1 MCDEKACG
9 QQSFAV
15 GVSGGADSL
24 ALVYLLREWALRCG
38 KKIVA
43 LTVDHQLR
51 PTSRQE
57 ADYVAKLMR
66 QAGIEHHILTWEGEK
81 PVSGIET
88 AAREARY
95 RLLEDWC
102 LSNGIYT
109 IFMAHHK
116 RDQAETFFYPAA
128 AGQRSGWFVRDCSG
142 EQRRQIDGF
151 AAIVGYCTGGSERLS

>member
-1 MCDEKACG
+1 M
-9 QQSFAV
+9 
-15 GVSGGADSL
+15 
-24 ALVYLLREWALRCG
+24 R

-102 LSNGIYT
+102 LSNGICT

-116 RDQAETFFYPAA
+116 RDQAETFL
-128 AGQRSGWFVRDCSG
+128 SGCSG
-142 EQRRQIDGF
+142 AAVWMACAGLLRR
-151 AAIVGYCTGGSERLS
+151 AASAD

>member
-1 MCDEKACG
+1 MG
-9 QQSFAV
+9 FTV
-15 GVSGGADSL
+15 
-24 ALVYLLREWALRCG
+24 R

-102 LSNGIYT
+102 LSNGICT
-109 IFMAHHK
+109 ILWRITSAT
-116 RDQAETFFYPAA
+116 RRRLFYPAA
-128 AGQRSGWFVRDCSG
+128 AGQRSGWLVRDCSG

>member
-1 MCDEKACG
+1 MTKALKNNLKRENGSLVQTTICLCNRLCDEKACG

-66 QAGIEHHILTWEGEK
+66 QAGIEHHILT
-81 PVSGIET
+81 
-88 AAREARY
+88 
-95 RLLEDWC
+95 
-102 LSNGIYT
+102 LSLIH
-109 IFMAHHK
+109 I
-116 RDQAETFFYPAA
+116 
-128 AGQRSGWFVRDCSG
+128 
-142 EQRRQIDGF
+142 
-151 AAIVGYCTGGSERLS
+151 

>member
-1 MCDEKACG
+1 MG
-9 QQSFAV
+9 FTV
-15 GVSGGADSL
+15 
-24 ALVYLLREWALRCG
+24 R

-109 IFMAHHK
+109 ILWRITSAT
-116 RDQAETFFYPAA
+116 RRRLFYPAA